1 MIRFEDIFKARKAYP
16 IGTERQF
23 GGKLYIK
30 TSKGWRPKSKKV
42 GSLQQEIKDQAMEII
57 TNMRPVT
64 KELIQD
70 YKKYKSLIYNI
81 ATSLLEEG
89 NSEKSVGDF
98 LKNTLKLKKDKDIN
112 ELDEFLGTKAY
123 YKHSESKFSDR
134 DEVAEWLMNKVQRL
148 INNPNSKG
156 ETLSANDTKELVNA
170 FNERYELGS
179 IDKAEKVLKGLAF
192 NGTKDYQIAFDT
204 NMGLY
209 NFYIGKRE
217 DVLKKSMEQQFDPE
231 YFEKAKKG
239 ASLGTIKEFGGKKYI
254 KAENGWKY
262 YGKKKGSSQEE
273 ESSDKPKEVEVESKE
288 KDKVSELDQ
297 FATKATDKQLEAAMK
312 DPEQTEAVKKI
323 AKEELEKRKGKSEEE
338 TIDLSEKED
347 KKQVL
352 IDHLKQQVKLT
363 DKQIEVLLSMFSVD
377 EMYKNMKS
385 KEKSQQKEKTE
396 KQSEIKK
403 EDKKE
408 ETPKSGF
415 KKITQTY
422 VKVGDGNI
430 IIKMQGDNQYKAT
443 KGKFSL
449 LSEPNES
456 LADFKKKVKEQYE
469 DRSKLKEEIK
479 SEIKQELKEEIKPTE
494 KQVKT
499 KKQEL
504 RERSIDDKYTK
515 EVAKEYIKEAHGEDE
530 YIDSV
535 VENKFVTAKS
545 KISERDMT
553 TVDRYLRNIDI
564 TNVLKSKSDNF
575 YYSEEKMSNL
585 TKLGNAFNG
594 DDKNK
599 TNQLAYN
606 LALIRDGQKPYLSPM
621 FYKEYN
627 DQKYNVYDQST
638 MDTINA
644 AVKARE
650 LCYEHEEYT
659 KEEFLAIQYYTGTGY
674 SSMRKYLMKGQD
686 KNNEQLKE
694 YINNVELFIKKSPLK
709 ENVILSRRIE
719 FDDPKAF
726 GFFQSLKPG
735 DIYEDKSF
743 TSFSLSQ
750 REEFGNFQITCLAK
764 KGQKFAAVEKFSSA
778 PGESEFVAQ
787 KGMKYKVLE
796 VGKNSMVIEV
806 VE

>member
-1 MIRFEDIFKARKAYP
+1 MIRFEDIDIFKARKEDP
-16 IGTERQF
+16 IGTVKIF
-23 GGKLYIK
+23 GGYLYIK
-30 TSKGWRPKSKKV
+30 TENGWRVKPKENKIESKKLLSAEEQNKIV
-42 GSLQQEIKDQAMEII
+42 DLLKDRIQKEGY
-57 TNMRPVT
+57 NVT
-64 KELIQD
+64 V
-70 YKKYKSLIYNI
+70 N
-81 ATSLLEEG
+81 TSRKDFG
-89 NSEKSVGDF
+89 NSTYVNVFDNDWHDLMKIRISDHSVT
-98 LKNTLKLKKDKDIN
+98 NTHRVQNEEHIFSKEDAQKLLNKLFKKDEI
-112 ELDEFLGTKAY
+112 TK
-123 YKHSESKFSDR
+123 SF
-134 DEVAEWLMNKVQRL
+134 
-148 INNPNSKG
+148 G
-156 ETLSANDTKELVNA
+156 
-170 FNERYELGS
+170 
-179 IDKAEKVLKGLAF
+179 
-192 NGTKDYQIAFDT
+192 
-204 NMGLY
+204 
-209 NFYIGKRE
+209 
-217 DVLKKSMEQQFDPE
+217 PE

-239 ASLGTIKEFGGKKYI
+239 APLGTIKEFGGKKYI

-288 KDKVSELDQ
+288 KDKVSELNQ

-323 AKEELEKRKGKSEEE
+323 AKEELEKRKSKEE
-338 TIDLSEKED
+338 TIDSSEKED

-352 IDHLKQQVKLT
+352 IDHLKQQAKLT

-403 EDKKE
+403 E
-408 ETPKSGF
+408 ETPKSDF

-479 SEIKQELKEEIKPTE
+479 SEIKKELKEEAKPIE

-515 EVAKEYIKEAHGEDE
+515 EVVKEYIKEAHGEDE

-553 TVDRYLRNIDI
+553 TVDRYLQNIEI
-564 TNVLKSKSDNF
+564 TNILKSKSDTL

-585 TKLGNAFNG
+585 TILGNAFNG

-638 MDTINA
+638 MDVMNA

-650 LCYEHEEYT
+650 LCYEREKYT
-659 KEEFLAIQYYTGTGY
+659 KEEFQAIQYYTGTGY
-674 SSMRKYLMKGQD
+674 SSMRKHLMKGQD
-686 KNNEQLKE
+686 KNNEQLKKD
-694 YINNVELFIKKSPLK
+694 IDNVASFIKKSPLK

-719 FDDPKAF
+719 FDDTKAF

-735 DIYEDKSF
+735 DVYEDKSF